1 MNISEKF
8 QQLLDQSAARH
19 DHLCPRQILGV
30 RMGLLAGKI
39 LKLELPQ
46 VDKRLYAIVETDG
59 CGMDGIA
66 VATGCSAGRRSLHIL
81 DYGKMAATFIDT
93 QTGAA
98 IRISPHPQS
107 RQLWQQYASD
117 APDRWHGYLKAY
129 RVMPD
134 ELLMTARPVELNFSL
149 EKTIS
154 LPDQRAVCAVCDEEI
169 INERQIL
176 VDGKVLC
183 PTCAGESYFTYSET
197 STNHKEARTP
207 SGERSKSTS
216 QTSLRNDRLHET
228 HPKSHPAHVM
238 PVLCF
243 VGKSGCGKTTLLEKL
258 IPELKARGYRIG
270 TVKHH
275 AHPGFD
281 IDKPGKDTWRHAQA
295 GSDHVVIAAP
305 DKIASIRRLAE
316 RLDLQNIASNFID
329 VDLVLTEGFSR
340 TQFPKIE
347 ILRTSWSA
355 ETLVDLSNRM
365 AWVSDDPD
373 LATDLPVFAIDD
385 VIGLADFIERQYL
398 TPLRKTTGC
407 QSR

>member
-1 MNISEKF
+1 MKPTEKF
-8 QQLLDQSAARH
+8 QRLLDQSAARH

-30 RMGLLAGKI
+30 RIGLLAGKI
-39 LKLELPQ
+39 LQLEVPQ
-46 VDKRLYAIVETDG
+46 PDKRLYAIVETDG

-66 VATGCSAGRRSLHIL
+66 VATGCSPGRRSMHIL

-107 RQLWQQYASD
+107 RQLWQQYAPD
-117 APDRWHGYLKAY
+117 APDRWHGYLEAY

-134 ELLMTARPVELNFSL
+134 EKLLIARPIELNFSL

-154 LPDQRAVCAVCDEEI
+154 LPDLRAVCAVCDEEI
-169 INERQIL
+169 INERQVL
-176 VDGKVLC
+176 VDGQVLC
-183 PTCAGESYFTYSET
+183 PTCAGESYFTYLET
-197 STNHKEARTP
+197 STDPREARP
-207 SGERSKSTS
+207 PCGEHSKFNSPES
-216 QTSLRNDRLHET
+216 PRQNRLHET
-228 HPKSHPAHVM
+228 HPNDNRSHDL
-238 PVLCF
+238 PVICF
-243 VGKSGCGKTTLLEKL
+243 VGRSGCGKTTLLEKL

-305 DKIASIRRLAE
+305 DKIASIRKLAD
-316 RLDLQNIASNFID
+316 RLDLHKIASNFKD

-347 ILRTSWSA
+347 LLRTGWSA
-355 ETLVDLSNRM
+355 EPLDDLSNRV
-365 AWVSDDPD
+365 AWVSDNPD
-373 LATDLPVFAIDD
+373 LATDLPVLALDD
-385 VIGLADFIERQYL
+385 YQGLADFIEIQYL
-398 TPLRKTTGC
+398 TTSTNTT
-407 QSR
+407 